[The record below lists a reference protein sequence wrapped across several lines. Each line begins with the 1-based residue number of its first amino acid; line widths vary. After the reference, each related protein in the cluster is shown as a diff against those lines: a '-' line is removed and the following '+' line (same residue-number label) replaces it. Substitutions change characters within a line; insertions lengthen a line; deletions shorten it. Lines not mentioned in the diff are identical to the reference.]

1 MGFVEIINHHQP
13 LRQRPHSGTGTGS
26 GVWSLDVRVFKH
38 TLQTKLNRDCMRQ
51 CTCSCGRM
59 ENGERRK
66 EKGEEGVEGFLFGTI
81 ALYCFHVTRKYSFI
95 HRLSLQSL
103 NPNGASRGTQA
114 CTTYKD
120 PIQSAPAP
128 GTMKAPAA
136 ATSSHSKPH
145 GYCMAESTVNRR
157 GS

>member
-1 MGFVEIINHHQP
+1 LSYCTIGMGFVEIINHHQP

-81 ALYCFHVTRKYSFI
+81 ALYCFHATRKYSFI
-95 HRLSLQSL
+95 HRSKPSVSQSKRRESRYTSLHDVQRPNAECSSSRHHEGTSSCDFISL
-103 NPNGASRGTQA
+103 
-114 CTTYKD
+114 
-120 PIQSAPAP
+120 
-128 GTMKAPAA
+128 KAPWLLY
-136 ATSSHSKPH
+136 
-145 GYCMAESTVNRR
+145 G
-157 GS
+157 